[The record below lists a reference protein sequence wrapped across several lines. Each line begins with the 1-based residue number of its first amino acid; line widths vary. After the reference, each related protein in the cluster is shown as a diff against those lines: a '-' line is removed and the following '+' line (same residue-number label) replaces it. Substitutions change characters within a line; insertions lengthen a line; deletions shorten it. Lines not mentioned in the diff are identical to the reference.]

1 METKK
6 NEKISYSFFPSAR
19 SSSSTLL
26 YFCLCKP
33 NQFPIA
39 LLNPNGIFN
48 YLSILG
54 WSFFSFG
61 TFSLSLS
68 TLCKEL
74 VRIPEC
80 CLNLYFA
87 SSFFKGTFSSS
98 DISTS
103 KIRVF
108 GIFKGFEALMKRL
121 LKKRGCN
128 YCMDSECLHKKY

>member
-1 METKK
+1 MEKQENKK
-6 NEKISYSFFPSAR
+6 IIYCSSFLPKGCLFLVASFPKPR
-19 SSSSTLL
+19 
-26 YFCLCKP
+26 LCK
-33 NQFPIA
+33 I
-39 LLNPNGIFN
+39 LLIILFGIFN

-74 VRIPEC
+74 VRIPAC

-98 DISTS
+98 DIPTS
-103 KIRVF
+103 KTMDF
-108 GIFKGFEALMKRL
+108 GLFKGLEASMKRL